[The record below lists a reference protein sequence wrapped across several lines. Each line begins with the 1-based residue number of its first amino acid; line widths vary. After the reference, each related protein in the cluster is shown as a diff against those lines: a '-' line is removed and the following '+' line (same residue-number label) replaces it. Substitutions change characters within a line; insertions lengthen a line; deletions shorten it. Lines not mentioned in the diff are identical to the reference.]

1 MIVTFK
7 TKAYANI
14 TMMGDV
20 AKNMLKIM
28 GHSGTIPGA
37 YQPQDLPAALSN
49 LQKAVDS
56 SNKAAEQDPKDG
68 EFKPGLSQR
77 ALPLINLLK
86 AAIDANADVMWDGN

>member
-1 MIVTFK
+1 MIVTFS

-14 TMMGDV
+14 TMLGDV

-28 GHSGTIPGA
+28 GHSGTVPGA
-37 YQPQDLPAALSN
+37 FQPQDLPTALAN
-49 LQKAVDS
+49 LQQAVDS
-56 SNKAAEQDPKDG
+56 SKAAEQDPKDG

-86 AAIDANADVMWDGN
+86 AAIDANADVMWDGK